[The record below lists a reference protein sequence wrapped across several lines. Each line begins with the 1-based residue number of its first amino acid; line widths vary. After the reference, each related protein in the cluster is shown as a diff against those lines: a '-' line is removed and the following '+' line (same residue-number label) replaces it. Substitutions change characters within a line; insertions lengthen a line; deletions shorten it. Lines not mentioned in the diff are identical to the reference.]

1 MRLTFNSSLL
11 SKNPFFIAI
20 TGLSVFAWGIA
31 LAGRI
36 LASVYLSVDHTFYI
50 VYSIFVITLGV
61 FTILSNAFYSYR
73 VLMSAL
79 NTLSIV
85 FLSTQISQWVYSSYT
100 SIQVAA
106 AGYILLMVAHAVWL
120 FAYGSDQGTL
130 VYDWINSWNPDRPS
144 TFFPQSALPTSGMS
158 GVPSLSA
165 NAHHLQHQQHASQMV
180 LSQSANYAY
189 KAKALYNYTANQEDP
204 NELSFE
210 KGDILEIVDNKGKWW
225 QARKPDGAIGIVP
238 SNYLQI
244 L

>member
-1 MRLTFNSSLL
+1 MRSSGLTFNSALL
-11 SKNPFFIAI
+11 FKNPFFIAI

-36 LASVYLSVDHTFYI
+36 LASSYLSVDHTFYMT
-50 VYSIFVITLGV
+50 YSIFVIILGV
-61 FTILSNAFYSYR
+61 LTVITDAFYPYR

-79 NTLSIV
+79 ESLSIV

-106 AGYILLMVAHAVWL
+106 AGYILLMLAHAVWL
-120 FAYGSDQGTL
+120 FAYGSDQGTF
-130 VYDWINSWNPDRPS
+130 VYNWVHAWNPDRPA
-144 TFFPQSALPTSGMS
+144 TFFPQSALPTNGMS

-165 NAHHLQHQQHASQMV
+165 NTYNQHWSQMV

-189 KAKALYNYTANQEDP
+189 KAKALYNYAANQEDP

-225 QARKPDGAIGIVP
+225 QARKPDGTIGIVP